1 MPDKIDPQSA
11 YILLI
16 EDNLQN
22 TVLISRLLDHLKVA
36 AYEWKA
42 SGWQVEEVLTRL
54 PRLDLIL
61 LDLHL
66 PREDGYAVLA
76 NIRSNPRFAETRV
89 VAVTADAN
97 PQTMAQARQAGFDGF
112 LGKPINPSKF
122 TQQIT
127 DILAGKP
134 IWETQSFD

>member
-1 MPDKIDPQSA
+1 MPDKIAPQLA

-36 AYEWKA
+36 GYEWKA

-66 PREDGYAVLA
+66 PREDGYTVLI
-76 NIRSNPRFAETRV
+76 NIRNNPSFAETRV
-89 VAVTADAN
+89 VAVTADAT
-97 PQTMAQARQAGFDGF
+97 PQTMAQARRAGFDGF

-122 TQQIT
+122 SQQIT
-127 DILAGKP
+127 DILAGEP
-134 IWETQSFD
+134 VWETQSFD